1 MSLRPS
7 LARLRFRPLAEGDL
21 DSIYDYIARDNPER
35 AWSFVLELHEK
46 CELLADHAD
55 AGVRRDELAK
65 GLRSFPVGR
74 YVIFYRQESG
84 GIEVVRV
91 LHGSRDV
98 SKLFKRS
105 KR

>member
-1 MSLRPS
+1 M
-7 LARLRFRPLAEGDL
+7 ARLRFRPLAEADL

-35 AWSFVLELHEK
+35 AWSFVVELHEK
-46 CELLADHAD
+46 CALLADRAG
-55 AGVRRDELAK
+55 AGVRRDELSK

-74 YVIFYRQESG
+74 YVIFYRPESD

-98 SKLFKRS
+98 SSLLKRT
-105 KR
+105 

>member
-1 MSLRPS
+1 M
-7 LARLRFRPLAEGDL
+7 ARLRFRPLAEADL

-35 AWSFVLELHEK
+35 AWSFVVELHDK
-46 CELLADHAD
+46 CELLADNAA
-55 AGVRRDELAK
+55 AGVRRYELAE

-74 YVIFYRQESG
+74 YVIFYRRESG
-84 GIEVVRV
+84 GIEVVRI

-98 SKLFKRS
+98 LKLLKRT